1 MENMEDGDNIT
12 IMDKLQRF
20 DTLFGWVIRW
30 FALILVAGILFFADK
45 RYVTAEEAKLK
56 ESQYHKIRQ
65 DDLLLLNKQIES
77 IRDEAHEANKR
88 SGVILERLNRI
99 EAQGEIMLRYFERD
113 ITLNYIPTEKISK

>member
-1 MENMEDGDNIT
+1 MENGKNAGISSTME
-12 IMDKLQRF
+12 KLQRF

-30 FALILVAGILFFADK
+30 FALILVAGILFFADQ
-45 RYVTAEEAKLK
+45 RYITAEEAKLK

-77 IRDEAHEANKR
+77 VRGEAQEANKR
-88 SGVILERLNRI
+88 SGLILERLNRI

-113 ITLNYIPTEKISK
+113 ITLNYIPAEKIPN